1 MANSLPDD
9 YVPNKARSFIS
20 SLVYARDEY
29 LDTLTMMLL
38 LSHARDAVTTVPHLL
53 ATSNTPASGKTTVAR
68 DVPLLLAFNPW
79 KVGKLTTEPA
89 LRNKYLERIR
99 PNPVADDIGKI
110 FGDGGTNGRT
120 SMIYALLIDCYREDG
135 TVSVS
140 RNGSTQELPSYGMA
154 FMNGL
159 KNAVPN
165 DLFTRSI
172 WFQMEEAPTGLE
184 LRDALDSS
192 VRAYAKNLRDAMHSW
207 AGSRAP
213 LFTEFMR
220 GGVRFVH
227 PALEKRKRQIWGPVF
242 AVAHAAGGDWPRRIF
257 DAFVSIALDASE
269 RPVPLPEQRCLL
281 DTADLLLRH
290 GYDRLFAADLLAMLR
305 ALPQGHY
312 YREADDVH
320 LLRSLF
326 PEALGASK
334 VITATAM
341 TGPNEGQRGRAKG
354 WDAAPVLEA
363 AADLRDMLFP
373 PVEPPEDELEEDLQF
388 TPSVVMKPIRQP
400 ERKRK

>member
-1 MANSLPDD
+1 MPSQLPDD

-20 SLVYARDEY
+20 SLVYARDVY

-38 LSHARDAVTTVPHLL
+38 LSHAREAVTTVPHLL
-53 ATSNTPASGKTTVAR
+53 VTSGQPQSGKTTIAR

-79 KVGKLTTEPA
+79 KIGKLTTEPA
-89 LRNKYLERIR
+89 LRNKYLERVR

-110 FGDGGTNGRT
+110 FGDSGTNGRT
-120 SMIYALLIDCYREDG
+120 SMIYALLIDCYRKDG

-159 KNAVPN
+159 KNAVPH

-172 WFQMEEAPTGLE
+172 WFQMEEAPPGAG
-184 LRDALDSS
+184 LRDALDVS
-192 VRAYAKNLRDAMHSW
+192 VEAYAKPLREAMHSW

-213 LFTEFMR
+213 QFSEFMR
-220 GGVRFVH
+220 HGVRFVH

-242 AVAHAAGGDWPRRIF
+242 AVAHAAGGDWPRRIL

-281 DTADLLLRH
+281 DTADLLMRH
-290 GYDRLFAADLLAMLR
+290 GYDRLFAADLLPMLR
-305 ALPQGHY
+305 ALPQGHF
-312 YREADDVH
+312 YRKAEDTY

-326 PEALGASK
+326 PDALGESR
-334 VITATAM
+334 VVTATAL
-341 TGPNEGQRGRAKG
+341 TGPNEGKRGRAKG

-363 AADLRDMLFP
+363 AADLRDMLYP
-373 PVEPPEDELEEDLQF
+373 PVEPPADELEEELQF
-388 TPSVVMKPIRQP
+388 TPSVAMKPIRQP
-400 ERKRK
+400 AK